1 LLERAIMTLRRILTG
16 TKTAGGVMAA
26 VQTKRLVAMAFV
38 ADVPR
43 SVTFYGHLGFSV
55 ANSFT
60 PPDAEVP
67 RWAWLESGDAH
78 LMIARASEPVV
89 PEQQAVLFYLYVE
102 DVAIAR
108 EALLGVGLNPGPIA
122 TPFYAPR
129 GEFRL
134 VDPDGYCLMITH
146 V

>member
-1 LLERAIMTLRRILTG
+1 
-16 TKTAGGVMAA
+16 MATIQA
-26 VQTKRLVAMAFV
+26 KRLVAMAFV

-43 SVTFYGHLGFSV
+43 SVTFYEYLGFSV

-67 RWAWLESGDAH
+67 SWAWLESGDAQ
-78 LMIARASEPVV
+78 LMVTRAGEPVV

-102 DVAIAR
+102 DVATTR
-108 EALLGVGLNPGPIA
+108 ESLATAGLSPGPIT

>member
-1 LLERAIMTLRRILTG
+1 MTAI
-16 TKTAGGVMAA
+16 
-26 VQTKRLVAMAFV
+26 QTKRLVAMAFI
-38 ADVPR
+38 ADVPQ
-43 SVTFYGHLGFSV
+43 SVTFYEHLGFSV
-55 ANSFT
+55 ANNFT

-67 RWAWLESGDAH
+67 SWAWLESDGAH
-78 LMIARASEPVV
+78 LMVARASEPVV

-102 DVAIAR
+102 DVAAAR
-108 EALLGVGLNPGPIA
+108 EILATAGLNPGPIA